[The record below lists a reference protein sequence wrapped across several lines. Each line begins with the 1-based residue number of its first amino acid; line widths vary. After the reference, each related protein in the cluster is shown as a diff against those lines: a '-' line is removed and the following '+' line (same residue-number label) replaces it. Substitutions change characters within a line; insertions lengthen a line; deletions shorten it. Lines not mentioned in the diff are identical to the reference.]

1 MFYEDLL
8 ENWKYAVKTDS
19 RFSWSSI
26 VYPKQ
31 ATMSTIA
38 IVSSSNLDINKLSF
52 GDIRLNK
59 AGGKSVPLKYN
70 GQPLQIRLEKSVYPM
85 GVNVKETENGTTYT
99 MNLTLKGCDAHAQ
112 ERAGAEVGSTGVL
125 YNFLHD
131 LQGKILDTAEASS
144 VKWFGKA
151 RSRPVLEE
159 MMKKSISPSVEKING
174 EWVASGKYPPSLKMK
189 VPVYDGRVAM
199 DVADGQ
205 GRPVEVTTE
214 NIQQVFPKRV
224 EASIVVSPSIYV
236 SGQGFGVTWRV
247 SYARVAPPQRTTA
260 AQIFAD
266 EIEQEIKGEPLV
278 ETQEEEEQEEVT
290 VAYVEAPSAPPV
302 TPVQQVAPAPVAPA
316 APAKNRRRVA
326 VA

>member
-1 MFYEDLL
+1 
-8 ENWKYAVKTDS
+8 
-19 RFSWSSI
+19 
-26 VYPKQ
+26 
-31 ATMSTIA
+31 MSTIA

-112 ERAGAEVGSTGVL
+112 ERAGAELGSTGVL

-266 EIEQEIKGEPLV
+266 EIEQEIKAEPLA

-290 VAYVEAPSAPPV
+290 VAYVETPSAPPV
-302 TPVQQVAPAPVAPA
+302 TPTQVPVAPVAPA

>member
-1 MFYEDLL
+1 
-8 ENWKYAVKTDS
+8 
-19 RFSWSSI
+19 
-26 VYPKQ
+26 
-31 ATMSTIA
+31 MSTIA

-99 MNLTLKGCDAHAQ
+99 MSLTLKGCDAHAK
-112 ERAGAEVGSTGVL
+112 ERAGAEVGSTGIL

-199 DVADGQ
+199 DVTDAQ

-214 NIQQVFPKRV
+214 NIQQVFPKRA

-247 SYARVAPPQRTTA
+247 SYAKVSPPQRTTA
-260 AQIFAD
+260 SQIFAD
-266 EIEQEIKGEPLV
+266 EIEQELKPEIKAQPLM
-278 ETQEEEEQEEVT
+278 EEQEEEEQEELTT
-290 VAYVEAPSAPPV
+290 VYVETPSAPPV
-302 TPVQQVAPAPVAPA
+302 TPVQQIAVAPQAAPP

>member
-112 ERAGAEVGSTGVL
+112 ERAGAELGSTGVL

-266 EIEQEIKGEPLV
+266 EIEQEIKAEPLA

-290 VAYVEAPSAPPV
+290 VAYVETPSAPPV
-302 TPVQQVAPAPVAPA
+302 TPTQVPVAPVAPA

>member
-1 MFYEDLL
+1 
-8 ENWKYAVKTDS
+8 
-19 RFSWSSI
+19 
-26 VYPKQ
+26 
-31 ATMSTIA
+31 
-38 IVSSSNLDINKLSF
+38 
-52 GDIRLNK
+52 
-59 AGGKSVPLKYN
+59 
-70 GQPLQIRLEKSVYPM
+70 
-85 GVNVKETENGTTYT
+85 
-99 MNLTLKGCDAHAQ
+99 
-112 ERAGAEVGSTGVL
+112 
-125 YNFLHD
+125 
-131 LQGKILDTAEASS
+131 
-144 VKWFGKA
+144 
-151 RSRPVLEE
+151 

-205 GRPVEVTTE
+205 GKPVEVTTE

-266 EIEQEIKGEPLV
+266 EIEQEVKAEPLR
-278 ETQEEEEQEEVT
+278 EEQEQEEEQEEVT
-290 VAYVEAPSAPPV
+290 VAYIETPSAPPV
-302 TPVQQVAPAPVAPA
+302 TPVTSPAPQVAPA

>member
-1 MFYEDLL
+1 
-8 ENWKYAVKTDS
+8 
-19 RFSWSSI
+19 
-26 VYPKQ
+26 
-31 ATMSTIA
+31 MS
-38 IVSSSNLDINKLSF
+38 
-52 GDIRLNK
+52 
-59 AGGKSVPLKYN
+59 
-70 GQPLQIRLEKSVYPM
+70 
-85 GVNVKETENGTTYT
+85 
-99 MNLTLKGCDAHAQ
+99 LTLKGCDAHAQ
-112 ERAGAEVGSTGVL
+112 ERAGPELGSTGVL

-131 LQGKILDTAEASS
+131 LQTKILDTAEASS

-205 GRPVEVTTE
+205 GKAVEVTTE

-266 EIEQEIKGEPLV
+266 EIEQEVKVEPLQ
-278 ETQEEEEQEEVT
+278 EDQEEEEEQQEVT
-290 VAYVEAPSAPPV
+290 NAYVETPSAPPV
-302 TPVQQVAPAPVAPA
+302 TPVTSPAPQVAPA